1 MKSRFLIFA
10 LLALCCVLG
19 GCIYDD
25 EPECCPSEKVAV
37 EIRIAPEN
45 PNHVTRSTDEN
56 TIRDLNFHLCD
67 KTGSVVLHRYQAA
80 ATLRFECLPGDYT
93 LYVVANAHTDM
104 GNMPAEIPE
113 TYTVPT
119 PSENDDLVMTAM
131 QPITIPAEAGTV
143 LLPALQVRRAV
154 ARVDYDITV
163 DESVSDIEIRSVQAM
178 NLPTHYRPF
187 VEGFRPSDFLDCELV
202 AAAEDG
208 SSVQGS
214 FYMLPCCQ
222 GVRSSIT

>member
-10 LLALCCVLG
+10 LLASCCGLG

-25 EPECCPSEKVAV
+25 EPECCPSEKVSV

-56 TIRDLNFHLCD
+56 TIRDLNFYLYSG
-67 KTGSVVLHRYQAA
+67 TGSLMLHRYQSAT
-80 ATLRFECLPGDYT
+80 TLRFECLPGDYT

-104 GNMPAEIPE
+104 GDPTVETLESYTTLYSPE
-113 TYTVPT
+113 A
-119 PSENDDLVMTAM
+119 DDLLMTAK

-163 DESVSDIEIRSVQAM
+163 DESV
-178 NLPTHYRPF
+178 
-187 VEGFRPSDFLDCELV
+187 
-202 AAAEDG
+202 
-208 SSVQGS
+208 
-214 FYMLPCCQ
+214 
-222 GVRSSIT
+222 